1 MLFYSVPEKI
11 IVMKI
16 RTLFACSLLLL
27 AVVGN
32 VYATTYKLPEIHGD
46 RVVASSTGDTV
57 SITADHDQTL
67 LDVARRF
74 NLGQTEIVTLNPKL
88 DRWLIKKGTVIRL
101 PNRRILPDSPH
112 EGITL
117 NIAEYRMYYY

>member
-1 MLFYSVPEKI
+1 
-11 IVMKI
+11 MKI
-16 RTLFACSLLLL
+16 RILFACSLLLL
-27 AVVGN
+27 TVVGN
-32 VYATTYKLPEIHGD
+32 AYAVTYNLPETKGD
-46 RVVASSTGDTV
+46 TVVASSAGDTA
-57 SITADHDQTL
+57 SITVDQDQTL

-88 DRWLIKKGTVIRL
+88 DRWLIKKGTVVRL

-117 NIAEYRMYYY
+117 NIACIITLRINPVR